1 MSRKEWEGKSGP
13 QETPRDL
20 APLNPAKPSQALT
33 AERYYLDQ
41 LGHLTGA
48 TVAVF
53 GGRGETGVIT
63 DIAHSFH
70 GSTLGAVVR
79 WENGRESFWYLRD
92 LKVIKGSDLP

>member
-13 QETPRDL
+13 QEDL

-33 AERYYLDQ
+33 AERYYLDK
-41 LGHLTGA
+41 LGPLTGA
-48 TVAVF
+48 TVAIFV
-53 GGRGETGVIT
+53 GRGETGVIT
-63 DIAHSFH
+63 DIAHSFQ
-70 GSTLGAVVR
+70 GSTLGAVVS